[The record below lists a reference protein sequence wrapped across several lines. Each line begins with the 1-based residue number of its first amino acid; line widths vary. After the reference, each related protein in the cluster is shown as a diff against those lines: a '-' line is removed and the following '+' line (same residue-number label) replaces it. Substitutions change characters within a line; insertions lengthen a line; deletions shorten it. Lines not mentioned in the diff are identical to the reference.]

1 MGGTVGEVVGQVVN
15 RDRLAV
21 VLAQEGRGTQGQ
33 GLLSGE
39 RPQRLREVSTAD
51 AHGHPRQSRR
61 RRTCGD
67 QHVRMSSRPT
77 RMGPSF
83 PVRAMDEEDK
93 RFLPLGP
100 AADPLTADMPH
111 GWSTGRSNAARI
123 RHVTERDSPGA
134 VRPSARKCES
144 EAVVMRTAGFLP
156 TPQRWCSGLFI
167 LGIGDPALR
176 PGKT

>member
-1 MGGTVGEVVGQVVN
+1 MLMGTPGNHGAAVLAETSTYGCR
-15 RDRLAV
+15 RDRHAW
-21 VLAQEGRGTQGQ
+21 A
-33 GLLSGE
+33 
-39 RPQRLREVSTAD
+39 
-51 AHGHPRQSRR
+51 
-61 RRTCGD
+61 
-67 QHVRMSSRPT
+67 
-77 RMGPSF
+77 PSF

-100 AADPLTADMPH
+100 AANPLTADMPH